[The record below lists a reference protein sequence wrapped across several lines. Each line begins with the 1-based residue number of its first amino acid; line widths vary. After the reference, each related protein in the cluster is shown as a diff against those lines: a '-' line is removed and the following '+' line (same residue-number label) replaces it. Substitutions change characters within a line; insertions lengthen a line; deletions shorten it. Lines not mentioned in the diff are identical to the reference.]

1 MNEMKRKTRRILCLQ
16 EATCATPG
24 PNKGE
29 KRRILKT
36 VMATRG

>member
-1 MNEMKRKTRRILCLQ
+1 MKRKTRRILCLQ
-16 EATCATPG
+16 EATCATSG
-24 PNKGE
+24 SNRGK